1 MVENDGIG
9 YSGLILKWD
18 YEMYRLACGI
28 VGLPNVG
35 KSTLFNALTSKQAE
49 ASNYP
54 FCTID
59 PNVGIVDVD
68 DPRLRVLSSIS
79 HSNKIIYAHME
90 FVDIAGLV
98 AGASKGEGLG
108 NKFLSNIRE
117 TDAIVQVVRCFDSSD
132 IIHVAGK
139 VDPIH
144 DIEVISLELQL
155 ADLQMVENV
164 MMRLEKQMKSSKE
177 LVPVFETLKKAR
189 EHLDAGQPV
198 RTLALTQEE
207 REWIKPYPFLSGKK
221 VLYVANVD
229 DASLPS
235 MDNEYV
241 QKVRAYAEKEG
252 NMVIPICA
260 KLEAEIAEL
269 PPEERLEFLESMGL
283 HQTGLDRLIK
293 ASFDMLGLMTFLTTG
308 EIESRAWTIPKGT
321 SAANAAGEIH
331 TDIQKGFIRA
341 EVIAYNDYVAC
352 KGRAGARETGK
363 LRVEG
368 RDYVV
373 QDGDVLLFMHN

>member
-1 MVENDGIG
+1 MPH
-9 YSGLILKWD
+9 
-18 YEMYRLACGI
+18 RLACGI

-68 DPRLRVLSSIS
+68 DPRLRALSQIS
-79 HSNKIIYAHME
+79 KSSKIIYAHME

-108 NKFLSNIRE
+108 NKFLANIRE
-117 TDAIVQVVRCFDSSD
+117 TDAIVQVVRCFDD
-132 IIHVAGK
+132 PDVVHVAGK
-139 VDPIH
+139 VDPIQ
-144 DIEVISLELQL
+144 DIEVIGLELQL
-155 ADLQMVENV
+155 ADLQMIENV
-164 MMRLEKQMKSSKE
+164 IPKLEKQVKANKE
-177 LVPVFETLKKAR
+177 LVLVIATLKKIQA
-189 EHLDAGQPV
+189 HLDAGNPV
-198 RTLALTQEE
+198 RTFPLTPEE
-207 REWIKPYPFLSGKK
+207 CEAIKPYPFLSGKK

-229 DASLPS
+229 DSALPS
-235 MDNEYV
+235 LDNAYV
-241 QKVRAYAEKEG
+241 QKVRDYAAKEG
-252 NMVIPICA
+252 NQVISVCA

-269 PPEERLEFLESMGL
+269 APEDRKPFLESMGL

-293 ASFDMLGLMTFLTTG
+293 ASFDMLGLITFLTTG
-308 EIESRAWTIPKGT
+308 EMESRAWTIKKDT
-321 SAANAAGEIH
+321 SAVDAAGEIH

-341 EVIAYNDYVAC
+341 EVIGYNDFVTC
-352 KGRAGARETGK
+352 HGRAKAREQGK

-373 QDGDVLLFMHN
+373 QDGDVILFMHN